1 MRMAGKA
8 TVDRGAEE
16 GGEAGERQGRVHRRE
31 SWGRGVAHA
40 HLSARRPKRLTGPA
54 LC

>member
-1 MRMAGKA
+1 MWMAGKA

-16 GGEAGERQGRVHRRE
+16 GGEAGERQGRVHRRG
-31 SWGRGVAHA
+31 SWV
-40 HLSARRPKRLTGPA
+40 LSARRPKRLTGPA